1 MQKYFEIAYKE
12 SLKSLKSND
21 VPVGAIIVKK
31 GKVISLGHNKRVKNN
46 DVMGHAEIIAINKAT
61 KRLKTYNLN
70 DCEMYV
76 TLKPCSMCMEI
87 INSSKLGKVNYL
99 IDKDIHKKEYK
110 CQLEQTSVC
119 NCLNNKYTE
128 LLSNF
133 FIKFRGKS

>member
-31 GKVISLGHNKRVKNN
+31 GKAISLGHNKRVKNN